1 MTSRFV
7 PPRASATALIPEN
20 KTDTF
25 ALLDAGWKLIYRD
38 KAKQTH
44 MNPVELYDRHTDRG
58 DLTNVAAA
66 HPQEVDQRMAEI
78 TKWIDAQT
86 RLRNFLGRGA
96 KSTLDQQTIEQ
107 LRSLGYLGGKQ

>member
-1 MTSRFV
+1 MTVNEGSRKVFV
-7 PPRASATALIPEN
+7 DLYRQ
-20 KTDTF
+20 
-25 ALLDAGWKLIYRD
+25 KLIYRD

-58 DLTNVAAA
+58 DLTNVAAG